1 MTVQVLTAYVPASG
15 NRPNPKADAQLS
27 VGRAVDGFAATSST
41 CQDTEIIILIWPPIA
56 TMLRVTLKG
65 H

>member
-27 VGRAVDGFAATSST
+27 VGRAVGGFAATSST
-41 CQDTEIIILIWPPIA
+41 CQGTEIIILSWPPIA
-56 TMLRVTLKG
+56 TILRVTLKG